1 MRIQTMRL
9 GQLETLEVADDAVI
23 HFPSGLPGFEAYT
36 EYALIEDPEY
46 HPFCWLQALSEPV
59 VRFLLIDPW
68 LAKGDYEIDLNDQDL
83 TPLGLGADDRPLIV
97 CILSVRDDDVATAT
111 ANLRA
116 PVIINRQRRLGAQ
129 VILPDER
136 YPLRQPV
143 FEGDSTLTGASGG
156 AEHPEGAPC

>member
-9 GQLETLEVADDAVI
+9 GQLEALEVPDEAVI
-23 HFPSGLPGFEAYT
+23 RFPAGVPGFEEYT

-46 HPFCWLQALSEPV
+46 HPFCWLQALHEPV

-68 LAKGDYEIDLNDQDL
+68 LAKPDYEIELNDQDL
-83 TPLGLGADDRPLIV
+83 AQLGLGADDRPLV
-97 CILSVRDDDVATAT
+97 LCILSVRDDDVATAT

-116 PVIINRQRRLGAQ
+116 PVVINQRGGLGAQ
-129 VILPDER
+129 VILADER

-143 FEGDSTLTGASGG
+143 FQGDSALTGTSGN
-156 AEHPEGAPC
+156 AERQEGAPC